1 MSDFLSFVD
10 VELIWFFH
18 GALQMLIAV
27 AVTVSM
33 VFGVPTIKRER
44 ESYLSRT
51 LQSLIAS
58 LNEDENVDCIIVVM
72 VCEVRQMPGWF
83 LFRLFL
89 FLF

>member
-18 GALQMLIAV
+18 GALQMLIVV

-72 VCEVRQMPGWF
+72 VCEVRHMPGWF
-83 LFRLFL
+83 LFCLFL